1 MKGDEVL
8 GRQVLLNEWFDDVF
22 YTALIIA
29 FSLGPPIFF
38 YLKIY
43 LRCILF
49 FFCFT
54 LKRQTFYVL
63 YFRLT

>member
-49 FFCFT
+49 FF
-54 LKRQTFYVL
+54 VL
-63 YFRLT
+63 R